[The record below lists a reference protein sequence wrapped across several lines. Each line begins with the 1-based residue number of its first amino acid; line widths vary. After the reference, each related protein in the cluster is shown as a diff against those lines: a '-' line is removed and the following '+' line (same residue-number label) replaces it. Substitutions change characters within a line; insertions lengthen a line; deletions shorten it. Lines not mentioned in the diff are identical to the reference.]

1 MDLWRLLQE
10 TARHSMRCGRC
21 DAVEVLFG
29 IFSVAMRDIAVLLS
43 VPCFYSVFCVCCSC
57 SCGGVYL
64 LVLHPRFCSSV
75 LKGVSMDGF
84 GLF

>member
-1 MDLWRLLQE
+1 MDLWRLLQQ

-29 IFSVAMRDIAVLLS
+29 IFSVAMRDIAVLLL
-43 VPCFYSVFCVCCSC
+43 VPCFYNVLCVCRSC

-75 LKGVSMDGF
+75 LDGVSMDGF